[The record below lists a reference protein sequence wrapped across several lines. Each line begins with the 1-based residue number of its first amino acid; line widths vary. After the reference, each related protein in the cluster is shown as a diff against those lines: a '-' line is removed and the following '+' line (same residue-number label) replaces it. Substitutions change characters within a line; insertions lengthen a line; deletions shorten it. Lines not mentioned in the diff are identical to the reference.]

1 MKAMGDSTPYIKAQ
15 PRLPETPQII
25 EVADRIMGQMLI
37 DELTPEEALAQ
48 GSEEIYSILEKGGY
62 DVKPLE

>member
-1 MKAMGDSTPYIKAQ
+1 
-15 PRLPETPQII
+15 
-25 EVADRIMGQMLI
+25 MGQMLI